1 MSATLRVFV
10 LDESGRLSR
19 FGRAR
24 WDRLWNGEA
33 ELPERAG
40 HAVRFLEVLVE
51 TRNRL
56 PVRMGDVHG
65 LVLKLDAQGRLEPAQ
80 RDLMLRS
87 AGERLDAYLKVL
99 PGSGRGAILP
109 AGHIFVRR
117 RQEAS
122 REAYW
127 SPSVAQISE
136 VKALLTARSRM

>member
-1 MSATLRVFV
+1 MPATLRVFV

-40 HAVRFLEVLVE
+40 QAVRFLEVLVE
-51 TRNRL
+51 TRSRL
-56 PVRMGDVHG
+56 PVGMGDVQG
-65 LVLKLDAQGRLEPAQ
+65 LILKLDANRRLESDQ
-80 RDLMLRS
+80 RERMLRS

-99 PGSGRGAILP
+99 PGSGRGTILP

-122 REAYW
+122 QEAYW
-127 SPSVAQISE
+127 APSVAQISAL
-136 VKALLTARSRM
+136 KALLIDRSRG